1 VSTHA
6 TNSPD
11 LVTQCFAAPAG
22 RPFTIVFHNLTV
34 GLDGNGIWQ
43 NLSIYRSQADA
54 VAVSPDGTEMA
65 IRLASPIFSGE
76 VVQGPGT
83 IAYQVPPLPAGT
95 YYLQSDYLPDR
106 VYGTLVALES
116 T

>member
-1 VSTHA
+1 
-6 TNSPD
+6 
-11 LVTQCFAAPAG
+11 
-22 RPFTIVFHNLTV
+22 
-34 GLDGNGIWQ
+34 
-43 NLSIYRSQADA
+43 
-54 VAVSPDGTEMA
+54 MA